1 MNSYSRHH
9 HNRSDGLRSPSGR
22 AAHPPPVDANL
33 LNEATRDLGLRPVRD
48 SDRLP
53 SMLPSAA
60 TGIASQPESPTTP
73 MAPIL
78 PTGTIGN
85 RERRRPAMRTQ
96 VSASTDLD
104 DGDADQSPAEMDQ
117 EGGDPEGE
125 PMVDIQIEDNI
136 DNGNNA
142 DAMLN
147 LVTQPPE
154 LTNAAGSETQE
165 VEAFNLPHVPAQ
177 DGSILPTNFR
187 PPPTATQLA
196 VGQTIATTITPPSP
210 IPNSGGSRYSLPA
223 GSHSVLLTATP
234 REEDVIMSLQLL
246 AYVSKYC
253 NLRPYFQQSHLV
265 PSLEVGVKVRLLDH
279 EMTEEIEKEACAHAE
294 EEEYLLP
301 DDYNIFPLVEK
312 FTVRHH
318 STDMQYW
325 AGVVMRNLC
334 RKDDSRG
341 GIRQCAYYKCGK
353 WEQFTRQFAKCRRCR
368 RTKYCSKEC
377 QKNAWVYHR
386 HWCQVATN

>member
-1 MNSYSRHH
+1 MLNSGSF
-9 HNRSDGLRSPSGR
+9 GL
-22 AAHPPPVDANL
+22 N
-33 LNEATRDLGLRPVRD
+33 
-48 SDRLP
+48 
-53 SMLPSAA
+53 
-60 TGIASQPESPTTP
+60 SQPESPTTP
-73 MAPIL
+73 MAPVI
-78 PTGTIGN
+78 PQGANGS
-85 RERRRPAMRTQ
+85 RERRRPAVRRQ
-96 VSASTDLD
+96 VSASADLD
-104 DGDADQSPAEMDQ
+104 DPEADQSPAEMEQ
-117 EGGDPEGE
+117 EAAVTQGE
-125 PMVDIQIEDNI
+125 LMVDIQTEENLDA
-136 DNGNNA
+136 GNNP
-142 DAMLN
+142 DAILN
-147 LVTQPPE
+147 LVAQPPE
-154 LTNAAGSETQE
+154 LTNAAGSEAQE
-165 VEAFNLPHVPAQ
+165 VETFNLPHAPAQ
-177 DGSILPTNFR
+177 DGSIIQTNFR
-187 PPPTATQLA
+187 PPPAAAQLQA
-196 VGQTIATTITPPSP
+196 GQTISTTITPPSP
-210 IPNSGGSRYSLPA
+210 SSVPSSGRSRFSLPPT
-223 GSHSVLLTATP
+223 SHAAVQAATP

-265 PSLEVGVKVRLLDH
+265 PALEVGVKLRLLDQD
-279 EMTEEIEKEACAHAE
+279 MDDDIKNQACAHAE

-386 HWCQVATN
+386 HWCQVATS